1 MNSYTAITLFTLLWV
16 VPGIYSTNE
25 LHREFEDVTVGKYT
39 LGIVLG
45 SVFGLIALMCY
56 ISTVKSGF
64 FGRVVL
70 KHKGNTK

>member
-16 VPGIYSTNE
+16 VPGIYSMNE
-25 LHREFEDVTVGKYT
+25 LYREFEDVTIGKYT

-45 SVFGLIALMCY
+45 SVYGLTAFLYY
-56 ISTVKSGF
+56 ISTVKYGF
-64 FGRVVL
+64 FGSVVL